1 MGTTKEP
8 AYVSPVYHV
17 QRILIE
23 KIKANAYN
31 PNRVAEA
38 ELKLL
43 EQSIKEDGYTMP
55 IVCFYVK
62 EQDYY
67 EIVDGYH
74 RYLVMKQSEEISK
87 REGGQLP
94 VVVIDKPLENR
105 IASTIR
111 HNRARGTH
119 QVDSMVEIVQ
129 KLVEAGL
136 SNQWI
141 MKNLG
146 MDREELLHLKQIS
159 GIASLFS
166 ERDFS
171 EAWEEV

>member
-1 MGTTKEP
+1 MGKTTEP
-8 AYVSPVYHV
+8 SYVSPVYHV
-17 QRILIE
+17 QRISIE

-31 PNRVAEA
+31 PNRVAEV

-146 MDREELLHLKQIS
+146 MDREELLRLKQIS